1 VSARHCCR
9 RPDIARFLIK
19 LWPAALFVFLLPK
32 QLAAHEPPLSPERQA
47 SLRSLLHQECGSCH
61 GLKLNGGLGP
71 ALTSDALQGQ
81 SAAQIALTIMHGR
94 PGTAMPGWNRFLH
107 PSESLWL
114 ADFLLRTPD
123 KKP

>member
-1 VSARHCCR
+1 MSARHCCR

-81 SAAQIALTIMHGR
+81 SAAQVALTIMH
-94 PGTAMPGWNRFLH
+94 GWNRFLH

>member
-1 VSARHCCR
+1 M
-9 RPDIARFLIK
+9 
-19 LWPAALFVFLLPK
+19 PK

-81 SAAQIALTIMHGR
+81 SAAQIALTIIHGR